1 MTALRT
7 AGIVLLCIGLLALLG
22 GGGYMLKAYND
33 QDQNNDGFF
42 TNPDEGQENKGQF
55 TNGMYVAIGGAVLA
69 VVGLVMM
76 RTGASART
84 A

>member
-1 MTALRT
+1 MSALRV
-7 AGIVLLCIGLLALLG
+7 AGIILLCIGVLAVFG

-42 TNPDEGQENKGQF
+42 TNPEEGQENKGQF
-55 TNGMYVAIGGAVLA
+55 YNGMYIAIGG
-69 VVGLVMM
+69 VVFLVAGLVMM
-76 RTGASART
+76 RMGASPRA